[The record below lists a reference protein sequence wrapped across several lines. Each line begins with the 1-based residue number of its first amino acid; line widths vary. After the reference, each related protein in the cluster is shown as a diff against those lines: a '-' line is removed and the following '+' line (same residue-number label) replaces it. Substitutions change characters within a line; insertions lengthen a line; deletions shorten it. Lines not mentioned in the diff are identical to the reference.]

1 MPSPDLLAAIPRIAA
16 ALVAAPTPH
25 ASMCIPRETRQQK
38 RLEAYSAVLE
48 RELGPL
54 LAELE
59 EKRAQW
65 DGV

>member
-1 MPSPDLLAAIPRIAA
+1 MSSPDLSATIPRIAA
-16 ALVAAPTPH
+16 ALVAAPAPN

-48 RELGPL
+48 RELGPM

-59 EKRAQW
+59 ELR
-65 DGV
+65 GVAGL